1 MAYLA
6 PSILAAD
13 LLDLKEEVQIVEQ
26 NGADYIH
33 VDVMDGHYVPNI
45 AFGPEIVKAL
55 SRVTKLPLD
64 VHLMMVE
71 PHKHIIN
78 FAQAGSSVITVHQ
91 EVCDHL
97 DRVIRHIKENGCH
110 AGVSINPATPV
121 ESLNHILSLVDLVLI
136 MTVNPG
142 FGGQEFIPYS
152 YDKIKKL
159 ARLKSENKYN
169 FLIEVDGGITLDNVS
184 PILDAGAE
192 VIVSGSS
199 IFKEDNIAKA
209 CTKFKEIVNGK

>member
-13 LLDLKEEVQIVEQ
+13 LLDLKEEVQLVEKH
-26 NGADYIH
+26 GADFIH

-45 AFGPEIVKAL
+45 AFGPEIVRAL

-78 FAQAGSSVITVHQ
+78 FAKAGSGNITVHQ

-97 DRVIRHIKENGCH
+97 DQVIRSIKENGCR
-110 AGVSINPATPV
+110 AGVSINPATPID
-121 ESLNHILSLVDLVLI
+121 SLYHILSIVDLVLV

-152 YDKIKKL
+152 YDKIKRL
-159 ARLKSENKYN
+159 ARLKSENDYN
-169 FLIEVDGGITLDNVS
+169 FLIEVDGGITLENVNS
-184 PILDAGAE
+184 LLEAGAD
-192 VIVSGSS
+192 VIVSGSG
-199 IFKEDNIAKA
+199 IFKQDNIAEACSRFKA
-209 CTKFKEIVNGK
+209 IVNGK